1 MTNDLKITIKNKEK
15 RMKRKVLK
23 NYSEGILALP
33 NIIKL
38 EAILIKHK
46 VVCDG
51 RKDRS
56 IKQKK
61 KSRNTTYPAILI
73 T

>member
-1 MTNDLKITIKNKEK
+1 MINDLKIIIKNKEK

-23 NYSEGILALP
+23 NYSEGIFVLL

-38 EAILIKHK
+38 EVILIKYK

-51 RKDRS
+51 RKDRL
-56 IKQKK
+56 IK
-61 KSRNTTYPAILI
+61 
-73 T
+73 